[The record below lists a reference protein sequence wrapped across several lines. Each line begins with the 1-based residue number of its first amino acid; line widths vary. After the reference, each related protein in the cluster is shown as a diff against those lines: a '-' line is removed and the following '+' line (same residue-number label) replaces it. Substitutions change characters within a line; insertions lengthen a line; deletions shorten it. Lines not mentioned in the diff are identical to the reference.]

1 MPLFTTDRVDQLFER
16 FMKHHVSPAGSVGA
30 ERCPP
35 GTSARIT
42 NQTPQKL
49 TATRPN
55 WTQKKKGRKH
65 TP

>member
-1 MPLFTTDRVDQLFER
+1 MPLFTIKPTDQLFER

-42 NQTPQKL
+42 NQTPQKQ
-49 TATRPN
+49 TASRPN
-55 WTQKKKGRKH
+55 WTQKKKRKEDA
-65 TP
+65 P

>member
-1 MPLFTTDRVDQLFER
+1 MPLFTTKPTDQFFER

-49 TATRPN
+49 TASRPN
-55 WTQKKKGRKH
+55 WTQKKKRKEDA
-65 TP
+65 P